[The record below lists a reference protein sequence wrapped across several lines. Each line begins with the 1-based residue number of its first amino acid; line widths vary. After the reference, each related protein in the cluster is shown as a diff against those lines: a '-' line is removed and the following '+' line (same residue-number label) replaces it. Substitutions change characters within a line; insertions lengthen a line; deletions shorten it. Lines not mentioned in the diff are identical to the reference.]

1 MSIVLDGQVVLVSG
15 GTGSFGRTFIRTIL
29 KDKPRKVIVL
39 SRDELKQFEMQ
50 SEIDDDRVVYFL
62 GDVRDRDRLCLAFR
76 GVDVVVHA
84 AALKQVPALE
94 YNPQEAIK
102 TNILGASNVIDAAI
116 ENGVKKIIALSS
128 DKAVN
133 PINLYGATKLA
144 MEKLF
149 IAGNSYAGKKET
161 RFSIVR
167 YGNVAGSRGSV
178 IPFFRKIAE
187 QGKHIPITDIHM
199 TRFWMTLDESVKL
212 VLDSLERMHGGE
224 VFIPK
229 IPSIRVV
236 DLATAIAPGIGCDVV
251 GIRPGEKL
259 HEVLISESESHQ
271 TQEYQSHYE
280 IHPIYHSW
288 FKGNGA
294 KGKPVAEGFRYSS
307 DTNKDFL
314 TVEKLQEEL
323 CRI

>member
-1 MSIVLDGQVVLVSG
+1 LSIVLDGQVVLVSG

-149 IAGNSYAGKKET
+149 IAGNS
-161 RFSIVR
+161 
-167 YGNVAGSRGSV
+167 
-178 IPFFRKIAE
+178 
-187 QGKHIPITDIHM
+187 
-199 TRFWMTLDESVKL
+199 
-212 VLDSLERMHGGE
+212 
-224 VFIPK
+224 
-229 IPSIRVV
+229 
-236 DLATAIAPGIGCDVV
+236 
-251 GIRPGEKL
+251 
-259 HEVLISESESHQ
+259 
-271 TQEYQSHYE
+271 
-280 IHPIYHSW
+280 
-288 FKGNGA
+288 
-294 KGKPVAEGFRYSS
+294 
-307 DTNKDFL
+307 
-314 TVEKLQEEL
+314 
-323 CRI
+323 